1 MFKQWCSNEGFTSPK
16 ESPSHVLMD
25 GGVLEVP
32 FDRLNDFYKTCV
44 QCIKSGEQIFVVEQ
58 KTDVY
63 NFFLD
68 IDYKDTTEL
77 DLDEIKSISLDVCSK
92 IETLGLPYRCVVSVA
107 KPKPKDG
114 MIKTGIHFNWP
125 DLPVNQEGA
134 IHLRWHIISTLNISK
149 RGDWSQYV
157 DGSVYGDLET
167 GTKGS
172 GFRMPW
178 CHKKGKHDECK
189 GQGCMVCEHT
199 GKLTEGEYLPV
210 FHYSENGISQCSSE
224 ITVEGLW
231 LSTVRSQAEPL
242 SIPKGPVTVEV
253 KKKEGNFK
261 SLQTKNEV
269 VNSELSALL
278 ETFVRMYLPGQSKS
292 RIKKI
297 FKHRD
302 TYRVET
308 TSRYCEN
315 LGRNHNSNHV
325 WFMVEKG
332 TICQKCFCRCET
344 MEGRK
349 HGFCKDFSGRPH
361 YLPKGVCDILF
372 TKSKDDSSVVPVGGT
387 RTSSKTNKDTGGGKP
402 KRSQTKVKTV
412 FGS

>member
-1 MFKQWCSNEGFTSPK
+1 MFKQWCSEQGFTIPKGSPT
-16 ESPSHVLMD
+16 HVLMD

-32 FDRLNDFYKTCV
+32 FDRLNDFYKTYV
-44 QCIKSGEQIFVVEQ
+44 QCIKYGEQIFVVEQ

-92 IETLGLPYRCVVSVA
+92 IETLGLPTRCTISVA
-107 KPKPKDG
+107 KPKKKDNF
-114 MIKTGIHFNWP
+114 IKTGIHFNWP
-125 DLPVNQEGA
+125 DLPVTQEGA
-134 IHLRWHIISTLNISK
+134 VNLRWHVISTLNISK
-149 RGDWSQYV
+149 RGDWSHYV
-157 DGSVYGDLET
+157 DGSVYGDPET
-167 GTKGS
+167 GTRGS

-178 CHKKGKHDECK
+178 SHKKGKHAECK
-189 GQGCMVCEHT
+189 GQGCAVCEYT

-210 FHYSENGISQCSSE
+210 LSYDEKGISVCDSE
-224 ITVEGLW
+224 ISVEGLW
-231 LSTVRSQAEPL
+231 NATVRCECDPVTV
-242 SIPKGPVTVEV
+242 PKGPVAVEV

-261 SLQTKNEV
+261 SLQTKNEIID
-269 VNSELSALL
+269 SDLSAQL
-278 ETFVRMYLPGQSKS
+278 ETFVRLNMPGQSKS

-297 FKHRD
+297 FKYRD

-315 LGRNHNSNHV
+315 ISRNHNSNHV
-325 WFMVEKG
+325 WFVISNR
-332 TICQKCFCRCET
+332 TICQKCFCKCET

-361 YLPKGVCDILF
+361 ALNKNICDILYP
-372 TKSKDDSSVVPVGGT
+372 KCKDASSVVPVGGSGGVAKNKKTT
-387 RTSSKTNKDTGGGKP
+387 RAGKF
-402 KRSQTKVKTV
+402 KRSET
-412 FGS
+412 